1 MDNNNLQ
8 ITGTII
14 QKPELQ
20 SGTSKAGNPW
30 QKQGYVLETITNFP
44 RKIYFTFFGER
55 VNQYPLNIGDLV
67 TVSFDIESREYN
79 GRWYT
84 DINAWKAEK
93 ADQGTPAGASA
104 APAAQSAPAPN
115 ADPFGAPAAPFA
127 PDAGGSQKDDLPF
140 F

>member
-8 ITGTII
+8 ITGNII
-14 QKPELQ
+14 QKLELQ

-30 QKQGYVLETITNFP
+30 QKQGYVLETVSNYP
-44 RKIYFTFFGER
+44 RKVYFTFFGER

-93 ADQGTPAGASA
+93 ATQTAVPGAPTPA
-104 APAAQSAPAPN
+104 APAPD
-115 ADPFGAPAAPFA
+115 ADPFGAPVAPFA
-127 PDAGGSQKDDLPF
+127 PEAGGSQKDDLPF